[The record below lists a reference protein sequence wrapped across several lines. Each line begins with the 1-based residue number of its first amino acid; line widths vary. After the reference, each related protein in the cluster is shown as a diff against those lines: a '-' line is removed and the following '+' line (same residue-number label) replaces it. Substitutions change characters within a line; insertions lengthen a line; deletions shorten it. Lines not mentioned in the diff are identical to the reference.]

1 MVPQIV
7 ARRERQKSLL
17 FLLDIAITLFES
29 NEGKAALRKCF
40 KMFMN
45 KKLKRGHHSMPC
57 DRRKV
62 LLLEGARALKSKRG
76 HIMTATGGTLL
87 HGDGCRAGVRD
98 ILNRLNSLMIRDKG
112 NFKKIPRQHF
122 SVLWD
127 NIPGDRR
134 IRGRYTDNRQRW
146 RRPGQLEG
154 GRSSAF

>member
-7 ARRERQKSLL
+7 ARTDREKPPL
-17 FLLDIAITLFES
+17 FRLDIVITLFES

-45 KKLKRGHHSMPC
+45 KKLKRGHHSTQC

-62 LLLEGARALKSKRG
+62 LLLEGTRALKSKRG

-98 ILNRLNSLMIRDKG
+98 ILNRLNSLIIRDKG
-112 NFKKIPRQHF
+112 NKIPRQHF